1 MQRHLHVAPIELD
14 LTDEAGLLAEDAAER
29 DPQGTRARLAALN
42 LRNPAAP
49 TGPRA
54 VVLDAAIFRATGD
67 RHLAGLFGRAA

>member
-14 LTDEAGLLAEDAAER
+14 LTDEAALLAEDTAEH
-29 DPQGTRARLAALN
+29 DPQVTRARLAALN

-49 TGPRA
+49 QGPRA
-54 VVLDAAIFRATGD
+54 EVFDAAIFRATGD